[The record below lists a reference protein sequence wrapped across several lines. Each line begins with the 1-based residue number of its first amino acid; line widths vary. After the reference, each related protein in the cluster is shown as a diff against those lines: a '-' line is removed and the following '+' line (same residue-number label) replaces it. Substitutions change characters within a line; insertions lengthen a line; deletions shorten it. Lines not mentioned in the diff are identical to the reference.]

1 MPNPNTSFL
10 IAFNRSNDS
19 SNPISNKKNT
29 IPSSP
34 LSDDDS
40 NNNNDDDDHDD
51 DDDDESI
58 HDDEMTM
65 MIIIVII
72 VLKYIEMKLLKSD

>member
-1 MPNPNTSFL
+1 VPNPNTSFL

-40 NNNNDDDDHDD
+40 NNNNDDDD
-51 DDDDESI
+51 DDDESN
-58 HDDEMTM
+58 HDDDEMTM

-72 VLKYIEMKLLKSD
+72 VLKSIEMKLLKSD

>member
-40 NNNNDDDDHDD
+40 NNNNDDDD
-51 DDDDESI
+51 DDDESN
-58 HDDEMTM
+58 HDDDEMTM

-72 VLKYIEMKLLKSD
+72 VLKSIEMKLLKSD

>member
-1 MPNPNTSFL
+1 VPNPNTSFL

-40 NNNNDDDDHDD
+40 NNNNDDDDDYDD
-51 DDDDESI
+51 NNSNYCIEI
-58 HDDEMTM
+58 H
-65 MIIIVII
+65 
-72 VLKYIEMKLLKSD
+72 

>member
-40 NNNNDDDDHDD
+40 NNNNDDDDDD

>member
-40 NNNNDDDDHDD
+40 NNNNDDDDD

>member
-1 MPNPNTSFL
+1 VPNPNTSFL

-40 NNNNDDDDHDD
+40 NNNNDDD
-51 DDDDESI
+51 
-58 HDDEMTM
+58 MTM